1 MLKVTTTGNATLIAY
16 DGKPVIVTDPWFGD
30 EEPAYFGSWVL
41 SHRIPAQLKEDI
53 AKCEFVWF
61 SHGHPDHLNPTSL
74 ERFRSKK
81 ILLPDHVGSRILK
94 DLTPGGYNVTVT
106 VLGRNGRTLVVLH
119 GLLPHASAPNRS
131 HRPRHAYALHIIDG
145 RAHYPSDNWLQR
157 PDLPLRGFA

>member
-94 DLTPGGYNVTVT
+94 DLVSGGYVAR
-106 VLGRNGRTLVVLH
+106 L
-119 GLLPHASAPNRS
+119 PNRCYRAL
-131 HRPRHAYALHIIDG
+131 RP
-145 RAHYPSDNWLQR
+145 
-157 PDLPLRGFA
+157 LPARW